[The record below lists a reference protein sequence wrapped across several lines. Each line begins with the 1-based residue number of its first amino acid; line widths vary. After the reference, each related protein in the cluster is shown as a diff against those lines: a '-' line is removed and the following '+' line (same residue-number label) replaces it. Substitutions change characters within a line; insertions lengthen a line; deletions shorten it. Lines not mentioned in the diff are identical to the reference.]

1 MASASKSPKR
11 SLNQSRTEKAGS
23 QSNSEEF
30 KNRKSSRDHSLSKPN
45 ITAQDSS
52 RYSKL
57 EDDLGTPQSISQSF
71 PTAPLDTAVIE
82 AIESSQLA
90 DELFS
95 DVVETQLAIP
105 RPREE
110 QKADTFVTE
119 AKVEEKP
126 VEQTFLVNDLLFPG
140 GKVAKLVRTIQVRI
154 ANFRTRDLK
163 LGDIVTRLK
172 LNDSYPAILLAG
184 AEGDVRGRVLVG
196 IVRAAYSTDAIIYGT
211 GMKSGI
217 EQAAY
222 KRKVNY
228 IGVCPEDLIVYP
240 TKASRGDRLGELSAG
255 YSHFMVLGTK
265 GDFTRWDSISQFK
278 LDLISRLQKGRGGF
292 GSYKCRGVCVVAGD
306 NNNCLKEVEAVLKQ
320 DWPVI
325 ALEGSPLGSQIA
337 AIRSGSGGQSLP
349 SSFVEAVRK
358 GRVFLFPE
366 TGTAEHLASA
376 VHLHLAVTL

>member
-1 MASASKSPKR
+1 MASAPKSPTRNIKQPQK
-11 SLNQSRTEKAGS
+11 SGS
-23 QSNSEEF
+23 QIGNSEEF
-30 KNRKSSRDHSLSKPN
+30 KTGKSSRDQSFSKFSKSG
-45 ITAQDSS
+45 QDSS

-57 EDDLGTPQSISQSF
+57 EDDLGTPQEVSQRI
-71 PTAPLDTAVIE
+71 PNPVLDTAVIE
-82 AIESSQLA
+82 SIESSTEAQN
-90 DELFS
+90 LFS
-95 DVVETQLAIP
+95 DVVETQLALP
-105 RPREE
+105 TTNEE
-110 QKADTFVTE
+110 NKAETFVTE
-119 AKVEEKP
+119 PKHEEKP
-126 VEQTFLVNDLLFPG
+126 VEQVFLVNDLLFPG
-140 GKVAKLVRTIQVRI
+140 GKVAKLVRISNYRS
-154 ANFRTRDLK
+154 RDLK

-196 IVRAAYSTDAIIYGT
+196 LVRAAYSTDAIIFGT
-211 GMKSGI
+211 GLKSGI

-240 TKASRGDRLGELSAG
+240 TKASRGDRLGELAAG

-265 GDFTRWDSISQFK
+265 GDFTRWDSITQFK
-278 LDLISRLQKGRGGF
+278 LDLISRLQKGRGGI

-320 DWPVI
+320 GWPVLAI
-325 ALEGSPLGSQIA
+325 ESSPLGSQIA

-366 TGTAEHLASA
+366 SGTAEHLASA